1 MKLLSSQN
9 YLPALILSLVLLW
22 GCKQPETVVIE
33 NAPTVSAPSDTTEE
47 YPTGDDDS
55 DFTKLVIGEYQS
67 ITSFDPLLADN
78 GATMRALQLVY
89 EGLVRLDADGNTIP
103 AVAKKWE
110 VSNDSLTYTFTL
122 HQNIYYHD
130 SDVFNTGTGRRLTPR
145 DVKFVFERMA
155 KVGNPPTAAKLF
167 WDIKGFEPFYQE
179 QHKVYAPEKRTLSDV
194 SGIQTPNDSTIVFE
208 LHEQDPKFLKKLAT
222 PYAVI
227 YPREAVTATPNSF
240 APVGTGPFTLSSQTA
255 DSAYIFAKSQ
265 KYHESKTIRLNRVD
279 ILTRNSKSNLMR
291 QMGSG
296 DIQLLPELGPNIIK
310 NVTTDAGTLKTGFND
325 RYKLTKRSSF
335 NEITVRSNSNANIT
349 DEDADRISHLAY
361 SNTSSYFEQ
370 LPSSIVTVDSTASQ
384 QPSDTTITE
393 ENLYAVFSEDPF
405 ARTYLAN
412 LAKILGRQDVELS
425 MTKLRTPTRNTD
437 LWVTQHAPLIHNK
450 MDKLNSDYP
459 ELFRFRVYPTA
470 LQRNEITGLNFNQ
483 YGWWLDLR
491 GVSLP
496 TPDKLN

>member
-33 NAPTVSAPSDTTEE
+33 DAPTVSAPSDTTEE
-47 YPTGDDDS
+47 YPPGDDDS
-55 DFTKLVIGEYQS
+55 DFRKLVIGEYQS

-103 AVAKKWE
+103 AVAKNWE
-110 VSNDSLTYTFTL
+110 VSSDSLTYTFTL
-122 HQNIYYHD
+122 NQNIYYHD
-130 SDVFNTGTGRRLTPR
+130 SDVFSTGTGRRLVAK

-155 KVGNPPTAAKLF
+155 KPGNPSTAAKLF
-167 WDIKGFEPFYQE
+167 WDVKGFEPFYQE
-179 QHKVYAPEKRTLSDV
+179 QHNVYEPGKRTLSEI
-194 SGIQTPNDSTIVFE
+194 SGIRTPNDNTVVFE
-208 LHEQDPKFLKKLAT
+208 LYEKDPKFLEKLAS

-227 YPREAVTATPNSF
+227 YPREAVKSPQKTF
-240 APVGTGPFTLSSQTA
+240 APVGTGPFTLSSQKA
-255 DSAYIFAKSQ
+255 DSAFIFAKSQ
-265 KYHESKTIRLNRVD
+265 KYHESQTIRLNRVD
-279 ILTRNSKSNLMR
+279 ILTSNSESNLMR

-296 DIQLLPELGPNIIK
+296 DIQLLPELGPNMVK
-310 NVTTDAGTLKTGFND
+310 NVATDAGALKTGFNN
-325 RYKLTKRSSF
+325 RYTLTKRSSY
-335 NEITVRSNSNANIT
+335 NKIAVRYNPNATITN
-349 DEDADRISHLAY
+349 EDAQRISHLAY
-361 SNTSSYFEQ
+361 TNTSSYFEQ
-370 LPSSIVTVDSTASQ
+370 LPHSIVNIDSTANQ
-384 QPSDTTITE
+384 QPSDTTITK
-393 ENLYAVFSEDPF
+393 ENLYAVFSEEPF

-437 LWVTQHAPLIHNK
+437 LWITQQVPLIHNN
-450 MDKLNSDYP
+450 MDELNNHYP
-459 ELFRFRVYPTA
+459 ELFHFRVYPTA
-470 LQRNEITGLNFNQ
+470 LQRNEITGLNFNP

-491 GVSLP
+491 GVSFP